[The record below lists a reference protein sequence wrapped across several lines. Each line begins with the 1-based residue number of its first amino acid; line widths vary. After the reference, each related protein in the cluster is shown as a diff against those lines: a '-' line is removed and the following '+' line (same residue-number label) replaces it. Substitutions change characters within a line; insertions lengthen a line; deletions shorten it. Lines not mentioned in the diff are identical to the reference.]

1 MFWLINFWKLIN
13 KINVGSETIIHP
25 RPLDII
31 YELHGYQRI
40 GINLEKNNSV
50 NYQLSIIKTKS
61 EK

>member
-13 KINVGSETIIHP
+13 KINVGSEIIHP

-31 YELHGYQRI
+31 YELHDYQRI

-61 EK
+61 EE